1 MIAALGLLAALQGA
15 PPDVTARVDR
25 ARLTAGEEL
34 RLTVRARSRTAEP
47 VTVVLPALTGFAITG
62 SREVTEVT
70 IEGLGAPVRT
80 TTRELALR
88 AQRPGTLV
96 IGPVRVRQGGHEVA
110 TAPITVTVDSAAV
123 GLATALS
130 PIARGLLDAA
140 PPPARNDQVAVTV
153 IVPGDSVL
161 VGQQVDVIAA
171 AWFPREV
178 RERLRRAPILTMQT
192 PEGVWAYPG
201 AAPTAVAASRLVRG
215 RWMDLFVAHQAVFPL
230 TRGLIVIPP
239 AVVDYAVPVSF
250 SFFSREDRYSL
261 RSDTVSLTALPLP
274 ASGRAA
280 GRDQRVAAQGLTL
293 DLVIDPANGRV
304 GEPIDVTARLSGVG
318 NVALWPEPGI
328 RWPAGFRAY
337 AGETGMRVEP
347 RDGRIAGTKTFHY
360 LVVPDSTGSFL
371 LPEIRYPYYDMAAGA
386 YGAATAAPR
395 ALAVAPGTE
404 PRAARA
410 LPPLMPGTAEVW
422 SDALARDLAP
432 WGWLA
437 LLVGPPLVAWLWRR
451 RAAREVAADD
461 ELSQD
466 GGAGS
471 DGGGGP
477 ARPGRLGRLE
487 REFHGVLASHVPDAR
502 ARDGDGLARAL
513 RAAGVESAVAD
524 HVMRLRDRL
533 RAARYGPRGLGD
545 AAELGAE
552 LAQVLRVLGA
562 EPAGR
567 RRRVAW
573 RGGGT
578 AALVALA
585 VLARPL
591 AAQEP
596 SAEALYQAGALR
608 AAADSFAARAG
619 AQPRVP
625 AHWYDL
631 GATLYRAGADGKA
644 LAAWARAGRLAP
656 RDRLMVRA
664 HELLPTPDAASD
676 PLLAAGVA
684 TPAEWALAAA
694 ALWLALWSAV
704 IARARRS
711 AVVGLAALGLV
722 AGGLAWRE
730 AARRARPLAIVVDSG
745 TPVRVAPYGAASPAT
760 ALQAGAALLVM
771 RRYGAWLEVWRADG
785 VRGWVLASEVVPL

>member
-1 MIAALGLLAALQGA
+1 VIAALGLLAALQGA

-451 RAAREVAADD
+451 RAAREVAAAD
-461 ELSQD
+461 ELAQD

-631 GATLYRAGADGKA
+631 GATLYRAGADVKA

-656 RDRLMVRA
+656 RDRLMLRA

-676 PLLAAGVA
+676 PLLATGVA

-694 ALWLALWSAV
+694 VLWLAMWSAV
-704 IARARRS
+704 MARARRS

>member
-1 MIAALGLLAALQGA
+1 VIAALGLLAALQGA

-591 AAQEP
+591 GAQEP

-656 RDRLMVRA
+656 RDRLMLRA

-676 PLLAAGVA
+676 PLLATGVA

-694 ALWLALWSAV
+694 VLWLAMWSAV
-704 IARARRS
+704 MARARRS

>member
-34 RLTVRARSRTAEP
+34 RLTVRARSRTTEP

-471 DGGGGP
+471 DGRGGP

-591 AAQEP
+591 SAQEP

-608 AAADSFAARAG
+608 AAADSFAARAA

>member
-1 MIAALGLLAALQGA
+1 VIAALGLLAALQGA

-461 ELSQD
+461 ELAQD

-533 RAARYGPRGLGD
+533 REARYGPRGLGD

-591 AAQEP
+591 GAQEP

-656 RDRLMVRA
+656 RDRLMLRA

-676 PLLAAGVA
+676 PLLATGVA

-694 ALWLALWSAV
+694 VLWLAMWSAV
-704 IARARRS
+704 MARARRS

>member
-318 NVALWPEPGI
+318 NVAL
-328 RWPAGFRAY
+328 
-337 AGETGMRVEP
+337 
-347 RDGRIAGTKTFHY
+347 
-360 LVVPDSTGSFL
+360 
-371 LPEIRYPYYDMAAGA
+371 
-386 YGAATAAPR
+386 
-395 ALAVAPGTE
+395 
-404 PRAARA
+404 
-410 LPPLMPGTAEVW
+410 
-422 SDALARDLAP
+422 
-432 WGWLA
+432 
-437 LLVGPPLVAWLWRR
+437 
-451 RAAREVAADD
+451 
-461 ELSQD
+461 
-466 GGAGS
+466 
-471 DGGGGP
+471 
-477 ARPGRLGRLE
+477 
-487 REFHGVLASHVPDAR
+487 
-502 ARDGDGLARAL
+502 
-513 RAAGVESAVAD
+513 
-524 HVMRLRDRL
+524 
-533 RAARYGPRGLGD
+533 
-545 AAELGAE
+545 
-552 LAQVLRVLGA
+552 
-562 EPAGR
+562 
-567 RRRVAW
+567 
-573 RGGGT
+573 
-578 AALVALA
+578 
-585 VLARPL
+585 
-591 AAQEP
+591 
-596 SAEALYQAGALR
+596 
-608 AAADSFAARAG
+608 
-619 AQPRVP
+619 
-625 AHWYDL
+625 
-631 GATLYRAGADGKA
+631 
-644 LAAWARAGRLAP
+644 
-656 RDRLMVRA
+656 
-664 HELLPTPDAASD
+664 
-676 PLLAAGVA
+676 
-684 TPAEWALAAA
+684 
-694 ALWLALWSAV
+694 
-704 IARARRS
+704 
-711 AVVGLAALGLV
+711 
-722 AGGLAWRE
+722 
-730 AARRARPLAIVVDSG
+730 
-745 TPVRVAPYGAASPAT
+745 
-760 ALQAGAALLVM
+760 
-771 RRYGAWLEVWRADG
+771 
-785 VRGWVLASEVVPL
+785 

>member
-1 MIAALGLLAALQGA
+1 VIAALGLLAALQGA

-261 RSDTVSLTALPLP
+261 RSDTVSFTALPLP

-451 RAAREVAADD
+451 RAAREVAAAD
-461 ELSQD
+461 ELAQD

-591 AAQEP
+591 GAQEP

-656 RDRLMVRA
+656 RDRLMLRA

-676 PLLAAGVA
+676 PLLATGVA

-694 ALWLALWSAV
+694 VLWLAMWSAV
-704 IARARRS
+704 MARARRS